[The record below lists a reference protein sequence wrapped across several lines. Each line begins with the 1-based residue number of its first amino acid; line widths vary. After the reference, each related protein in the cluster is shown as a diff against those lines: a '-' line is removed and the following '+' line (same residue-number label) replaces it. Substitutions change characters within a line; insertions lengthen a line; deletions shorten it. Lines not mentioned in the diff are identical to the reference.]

1 MVAEKRVY
9 ATCPRDCYDTCAMY
23 AYVDKEGRLA
33 KVEGRKNHGLTKGFL
48 CRKGQL
54 ILDWVY
60 SPDRLRYPM
69 KRAGPKGGGRF
80 QKITWDETFRTII
93 NNLKKTVKEYGP
105 TSVLPYEYAGHMGVI
120 SRYYPYRFFNRLG
133 ATQLLYTICS
143 EAGKKALT
151 YHYGTPAGMD
161 PEDVPNSRYVVF
173 WGFNPAWT
181 SLHLYTL
188 VKNSKAKMVVV
199 DPVKSETAEHADLHI
214 QPRPGTDSALALGVV
229 NYAIVNGLYDK
240 KFIEGYTYGFNQLR
254 TAVKEYT
261 PEKVCDIC
269 DLDEEE
275 FRSFAKEYGTSK
287 PAAILMGLGLQRNVN
302 GGEMVRAISLL
313 PAITGNIGVR
323 GGGFFYSNSSYFTI
337 DWKRIKGRGKERRKI
352 NMIKLGE
359 ALLDNRLKPPIKFLF
374 VYNSNPAAV
383 CPDQNKVRKGLSRE
397 DLFTVVHDLFLTDT
411 AEFADI
417 VLPATSYFE
426 TFDIQF
432 TYGGLYVALNE
443 RAVEPLGECK
453 SNAEVFTE
461 LSKRMGFDD
470 IVEDPEV
477 IAEGALKTGT
487 GYMKGITLRELKGK
501 GFVRLR
507 TPTVPHIA
515 FGDLKFNTPTGKI
528 ELYSRQAEADGVP
541 PIPAFTE
548 TKGDYPI
555 RLITPFHR
563 DLMKSQYYNI
573 KSIYGAD
580 EQVVEIN
587 KEDASARGIRD
598 GGRVR
603 IFNQRGDCIMRAK
616 ISGKVKRGIA
626 LSYGIAWPKLVEG
639 KRTSNFT
646 TSSHTADLGG
656 GSAYHTNYVYI
667 EVI

>member
-397 DLFTVVHDLFLTDT
+397 DLFTVVNDLFLTDT

>member
-1 MVAEKRVY
+1 MVDEKGIF

-23 AYVDKEGRLA
+23 AYINKEGKIT
-33 KVEGRKNHGLTKGFL
+33 KVEGRKDHGLTRGVL

-60 SPDRLRYPM
+60 SPERLKYPL
-69 KRAGPKGGGRF
+69 KRAGPKGKGTFER
-80 QKITWDETFRTII
+80 ITWGEALDII
-93 NNLKKTVKEYGP
+93 VANLKNAIKEHGP
-105 TSVLPYEYAGHMGVI
+105 TAVLPYEYAGHMGVI

-133 ATQLLYTICS
+133 ASQLHYTICS
-143 EAGKKALT
+143 EAGKRGL
-151 YHYGTPAGMD
+151 YLHYGTPAGMD
-161 PEDVPNSRYVVF
+161 PEDIMNSRYVVA

-181 SLHLYTL
+181 GLHFYTMI
-188 VKNSKAKMVVV
+188 KNSKARFTVV
-199 DPVKSETAEHADLHI
+199 DPVRSETAEHADRHI
-214 QPRPGTDSALALGVV
+214 QLKPGTDSALALGIA
-229 NYAIVNGLYDK
+229 NYAINNGLYDRE
-240 KFIEGYTYGFNQLR
+240 FVEEHAYGFEQLR
-254 TAVKEYT
+254 EAVKAYT
-261 PEKVCDIC
+261 PDKVCNIC
-269 DLDEEE
+269 GIGKEE
-275 FRSFAKEYGTSK
+275 FRGFAEEYCTTK
-287 PAAILMGLGLQRNVN
+287 PAAILMGLGLQRNSN

-313 PAITGNIGVR
+313 PAITGNIGKR
-323 GGGFFYSNSSYFTI
+323 GGGFFYSNASYFTI
-337 DWKRIKGRGKERRKI
+337 DWGRIKGRGKERRKI

-359 ALLDNRLKPPIKFLF
+359 ALLDDSLKPPIKFLF

-411 AEFADI
+411 AELADI

-461 LSKRMGFDD
+461 LSRRMGFDE
-470 IVEDPEV
+470 IVEDPETV
-477 IAEGALKTGT
+477 AEEVLKTGT

-515 FGDLKFNTPTGKI
+515 FGDFKFNTPTGKI
-528 ELYSRQAEADGVP
+528 ELYSKLAEADGVP

-548 TKGDYPI
+548 TKGEYPI

-563 DLMKSQYYNI
+563 DLMKSQYFSI

-580 EQVVEIN
+580 EQVVEVN

-598 GGRVR
+598 GDRVR
-603 IFNQRGDCIMRAK
+603 IFNQRGDCIMRVK
-616 ISGKVKRGIA
+616 ISGKIKRGVA

-639 KRTSNFT
+639 GRTANFT

-656 GSAYHTNYVYI
+656 GSAYHTNYVDI
-667 EVI
+667 ERI

>member
-1 MVAEKRVY
+1 VVR
-9 ATCPRDCYDTCAMY
+9 
-23 AYVDKEGRLA
+23 
-33 KVEGRKNHGLTKGFL
+33 
-48 CRKGQL
+48 
-54 ILDWVY
+54 
-60 SPDRLRYPM
+60 
-69 KRAGPKGGGRF
+69 
-80 QKITWDETFRTII
+80 
-93 NNLKKTVKEYGP
+93 EYGP

-133 ATQLLYTICS
+133 ASQLHYTICS
-143 EAGKKALT
+143 EAGKRALT

-188 VKNSKAKMVVV
+188 VKNSKAKMAVI
-199 DPVKSETAEHADLHI
+199 DPIRSETAEYADLHI
-214 QPRPGTDSALALGVV
+214 QPRPGTDSALALGIA
-229 NYAIVNGLYDK
+229 NYAISNDLYDK
-240 KFIEGYTYGFNQLR
+240 EFVEDHTYGFDWLKE
-254 TAVKEYT
+254 AVKGYT
-261 PEKVCDIC
+261 PEKVCRIC
-269 DLDEEE
+269 GLEAKE
-275 FRSFAKEYGTSK
+275 FRGFAEEYCTTK
-287 PAAILMGLGLQRNVN
+287 PAAVLMGLGLQRNVN

-313 PAITGNIGVR
+313 PAITGNIGKG
-323 GGGFFYSNSSYFTI
+323 GGGFFYSNASYFTI
-337 DWKRIKGRGKERRKI
+337 DWGRIKGRGKERRKI

-359 ALLDNRLKPPIKFLF
+359 ALLDDSLRPPIKFLF

-411 AEFADI
+411 AELADI

-443 RAVEPLGECK
+443 RAIEPLGECK

-461 LSKRMGFDD
+461 LSKGMGFEE
-470 IVEDPEV
+470 IVEEPETV
-477 IAEGALKTGT
+477 AEEALKTGT
-487 GYMKGITLRELKGK
+487 GYMKGITLRELRRK

-515 FGDLKFNTPTGKI
+515 FGDLRFSTPTGKI

-548 TKGDYPI
+548 SRGDYPI

-563 DLMKSQYYNI
+563 DLMKSQYFNI

-580 EQVVEIN
+580 EQAVEIN
-587 KEDASARGIRD
+587 REDASARGIRD
-598 GGRVR
+598 GDRIR
-603 IFNQRGDCIMRAK
+603 IFNQRGECIMRAK
-616 ISGKVKRGIA
+616 ISGKVRRGVA

-656 GSAYHTNYVYI
+656 GSAYHTNYVDI

>member
-1 MVAEKRVY
+1 MVAEKRVF
-9 ATCPRDCYDTCAMY
+9 AACPRDCYDTCAMY
-23 AYVDKEGRLA
+23 AYIDEEGRLVR
-33 KVEGRKNHGLTKGFL
+33 VEGRKDHGLTKGFL

-69 KRAGPKGGGRF
+69 KRAGPKGSGKF
-80 QKITWDETFRTII
+80 QRIAWDEAFRII
-93 NNLKKTVKEYGP
+93 IDNLKKTVKDYGP

-133 ATQLLYTICS
+133 ASQLLYTICS
-143 EAGKKALT
+143 EAGKKALS
-151 YHYGTPAGMD
+151 YHYGTTAGMD
-161 PEDVPNSRYVVF
+161 PEDITNSSYILI

-181 SLHLYTL
+181 SLHLYSL
-188 VKNSKAKMVVV
+188 IRNSKAKKVVL
-199 DPVKSETAEHADLHI
+199 DPIRSETAEHADRHI
-214 QPRPGTDSALALGVV
+214 QLRPGTDSALALGIA
-229 NYAIVNGLYDK
+229 NYAIVNDLYDK
-240 KFIEGYTYGFNQLR
+240 KFVEEHTYGFEELR
-254 TAVKEYT
+254 KTVKGYTLERVCTICGLEEKEFKSLAEEYCAT
-261 PEKVCDIC
+261 
-269 DLDEEE
+269 
-275 FRSFAKEYGTSK
+275 K

-302 GGEMVRAISLL
+302 GGEIVRTISLL

-337 DWKRIKGRGKERRKI
+337 DWDRVKGRGQERRKI

-359 ALLDNRLKPPIKFLF
+359 TLLDEALKPSIKFLF

-383 CPDQNKVRKGLSRE
+383 CPDLNKVREGLSRE

-461 LSKRMGFDD
+461 LSRRMGFEE
-470 IVEDPEV
+470 IVEEPEK
-477 IAEGALKTGT
+477 IAEEVLKTGT
-487 GYMKGITLRELKGK
+487 GYMKGITLEELRRK

-515 FGDLKFNTPTGKI
+515 FGDLKFSTPTGKI
-528 ELYSRQAEADGVP
+528 ELYSKQAEADGVP

-548 TKGDYPI
+548 SKGDYPI

-563 DLMKSQYYNI
+563 DLMKSQYFNI
-573 KSIYGAD
+573 RSIYGAD

-587 KEDASARGIRD
+587 VDDAKARGIRNGD
-598 GGRVR
+598 RVK
-603 IFNQRGDCIMRAK
+603 IFNQRGDCVMRAK
-616 ISGKVKRGIA
+616 ISGKVKRGVA
-626 LSYGIAWPKLVEG
+626 LSYGIAWPKLVES

-646 TSSHTADLGG
+646 TSSHTADLVG
-656 GSAYHTNYVYI
+656 GSAYHTNYVDI

>member
-1 MVAEKRVY
+1 MVTERRVF

-23 AYVDKEGRLA
+23 AYVNEEGKLA
-33 KVEGRKNHGLTKGFL
+33 RVEGRRDHGLTRGFL
-48 CRKGQL
+48 CRKGQK

-60 SPDRLRYPM
+60 SPDRLKYPLR
-69 KRAGPKGGGRF
+69 RAGPKGSGKFER
-80 QKITWDETFRTII
+80 ITWNEAFNVITGT
-93 NNLKKTVKEYGP
+93 LKKIVKEYGP
-105 TSVLPYEYAGHMGVI
+105 TSILPYEYAGHMGII

-133 ATQLLYTICS
+133 ASQLLYTICS
-143 EAGKKALT
+143 EAGKRALT

-161 PEDVPNSRYVVF
+161 PEDMPNSRYVVF

-199 DPVKSETAEHADLHI
+199 DPVRSETAEHAHSHI
-214 QPRPGTDSALALGVV
+214 QLKPGTDSALALGIA
-229 NYAIVNGLYDK
+229 NYAITNGLYDK
-240 KFIEGYTYGFNQLR
+240 KFVEKYTYGFEQLR
-254 TAVKEYT
+254 ASVKEYT
-261 PEKVCDIC
+261 PERVCDIC
-269 DLDEEE
+269 SLDEQE
-275 FRSFAKEYGTSK
+275 FRSFAKEYCTSK
-287 PAAILMGLGLQRNVN
+287 PAAILMGLGLQRNIN

-313 PAITGNIGVR
+313 PALTGNIGVR
-323 GGGFFYSNSSYFTI
+323 GGGFFYSNSSYFNI
-337 DWKRIKGRGKERRKI
+337 DWERLEGRGQERRRI

-359 ALLDNRLKPPIKFLF
+359 ALLNELLKPPIKFLF
-374 VYNSNPAAV
+374 VYNSNPASV
-383 CPDQNKVRKGLSRE
+383 CPDLNRVRKGLSRE
-397 DLFTVVHDLFLTDT
+397 DLFIVVHDLFLTDT

-443 RAVEPLGECK
+443 KAVEPLGECK

-461 LSKRMGFDD
+461 LSKRMGLND
-470 IVEDPEV
+470 IAEDPEA
-477 IAEGALKTGT
+477 IAEEVLKTGT
-487 GYMKGITLRELKGK
+487 GYMKGITLEELKKK

-507 TPTVPHIA
+507 TPTFPHIA
-515 FGDLKFNTPTGKI
+515 FGDLKFSTPTGKI
-528 ELYSRQAEADGVP
+528 ELYSKQAEAEGIP
-541 PIPAFTE
+541 PIPTFTE
-548 TKGDYPI
+548 SKGDYPI

-563 DLMKSQYYNI
+563 DLMKTQYYNI

-587 KEDASARGIRD
+587 IEDARAGGIRD
-598 GGRVR
+598 GDSIR

-616 ISGKVKRGIA
+616 ISGKVRCGVA

-646 TSSHTADLGG
+646 TNSHTADLGG
-656 GSAYHTNYVYI
+656 GSAYHTNYVDI
-667 EVI
+667 ERS